1 MFHSFL
7 LLQFKSLMMKK
18 NLVEKTLGDGT
29 TLIARN
35 TELVGTVNFSGELEI
50 EGRVLG
56 DIVAVDENKAKIRVL
71 EQGYVEG
78 NISAPN
84 VVINGRV
91 KGSIFATKMLEL
103 SNKAVIDGNVH
114 YDVIEMSKGAKING
128 ALLYDTNPKKQ
139 SDNPQSKITPQAG
152 K

>member
-1 MFHSFL
+1 
-7 LLQFKSLMMKK
+7 MMKK
-18 NLVEKTLGDGT
+18 NLVEKTLGDCT

-35 TELVGTVNFSGELEI
+35 TELVGIVNFSGELEI

-56 DIVAVDENKAKIRVL
+56 DIIAVDENKAKIRVL

-78 NISAPN
+78 NISAPI
-84 VVINGRV
+84 VVINGKI
-91 KGSIFATKMLEL
+91 KGNIFSTKMLEL
-103 SNKAVIDGNVH
+103 SNKAIIDGNVH

-128 ALLYDTNPKKQ
+128 SLLYGTDPKKQ
-139 SDNPQSKITPQAG
+139 PNNPQVQITPQN